1 MKSRVHIGLLAVAA
15 TSVVVLG
22 AGLVGVSAQ
31 QRVVKV
37 AYVGPLTGPNT
48 AMGIGTRNSM
58 DLAIREANAKN
69 ALPFKVELISESD
82 DSKPSTGVAAIQK
95 LCNDPDVVATSA
107 HWNSPVALATIPY
120 FKGCNLLNL
129 VSGASVDALTQGG
142 VPEMARVSTPF
153 GYLLPHLADSLINK
167 LKFKTIAI
175 VKSRDAFGDAGTDG
189 FVPEYEKRGGKI
201 IATEGYN
208 VGDRDF
214 TAILTKIR
222 QLRPDA
228 VYLAGLTTEAALVVR
243 QMRQLGMQ
251 NAFVGHAGW
260 QTSTFIE
267 AAGPAGEGSIVVT
280 SLPFLNQL
288 PDGEGYAKRY
298 AAAGFKEPHE
308 AYGPFG
314 YAAGQVIV
322 QLMKQHGPDRK
333 AIVAGVRK
341 LQDAETIFGKGHFDE
356 RGELQPKYVDM
367 AVLKAGDWAPLP
379 K

>member
-1 MKSRVHIGLLAVAA
+1 MKSFKPVGYLAIAGMVALSALAISRVD
-15 TSVVVLG
+15 
-22 AGLVGVSAQ
+22 AQ

-58 DLAIREANAKN
+58 ELAFREANAKN
-69 ALPFKVELISESD
+69 VLPFKVELVSETD

-129 VSGASVDALTQGG
+129 VSGASVDALTEGG
-142 VPEMARVSTPF
+142 IDEMGRVSTPF
-153 GYLLPHLADSLINK
+153 GYLLPHLADSLTK
-167 LKFKTIAI
+167 RLKIKTIAI
-175 VKSRDAFGDAGTDG
+175 VKSRDAFGEAGTKG
-189 FVPEYEKRGGKI
+189 FIPEFEKRGGKV
-201 IATEGYN
+201 IAIEDYN

-222 QLRPDA
+222 QLKPDA
-228 VYLAGLTTEAALVVR
+228 VYLSGLTTEAALVVR
-243 QMRQLGMQ
+243 QMRQLGMKMP
-251 NAFVGHAGW
+251 FVGHAGW
-260 QTSTFIE
+260 QTSTFVE
-267 AAGPAGEGSIVVT
+267 AAGEAGQGAIVVT
-280 SLPFLNQL
+280 SLPFLNEL
-288 PDGEGYAKRY
+288 PDGEGFAKRY
-298 AAAGFKEPHE
+298 AAAGFREPPE

-322 QLMKQHGPDRK
+322 ELLKQHGPDRK
-333 AIVAGVRK
+333 AIVAGLRK
-341 LQDAETIFGKGHFDE
+341 LQNVETIFGKGRFDE

-367 AVLKAGDWAPLP
+367 AVLKGKEWVQLP

>member
-1 MKSRVHIGLLAVAA
+1 MRHWKTIGF
-15 TSVVVLG
+15 SVVASAAILG
-22 AGLVGVSAQ
+22 WSFNALLVNAQ
-31 QRVVKV
+31 ERVVKV

-58 DLAIREANAKN
+58 ELAIREANTKKI
-69 ALPFKVELISESD
+69 LPFKLELVSETD
-82 DSKPSTGVAAIQK
+82 DSKPSTGVAAVQK

-120 FKGCNLLNL
+120 FKECHLLNL

-142 VPEMARVSTPF
+142 VEEMGRVSTPF
-153 GYLLPHLADSLINK
+153 GYLLPHLAESLVNR
-167 LKFKTIAI
+167 LKIKTIAI
-175 VKSRDAFGDAGTDG
+175 VKSRDAFGDAGTTG
-189 FVPEYEKRGGKI
+189 FVPEFEKRGGKVVAI
-201 IATEGYN
+201 EDYN
-208 VGDRDF
+208 VGDRDY

-222 QLRPDA
+222 QLNPDA
-228 VYLAGLTTEAALVVR
+228 VYLSGLTTEAALVVR

-251 NAFVGHAGW
+251 MPFVGHAGW

-267 AAGPAGEGSIVVT
+267 AAGPAGQGAIVVT
-280 SLPFLNQL
+280 SLPFLNEL

-298 AAAGFKEPHE
+298 AAAGFREPHE

-314 YAAGQVIV
+314 YAAGQVMV
-322 QLMKQHGPDRK
+322 ELMKRYGADRK
-333 AIVAGVRK
+333 AIVSGLRK
-341 LQDAETIFGKGHFDE
+341 LKDVETIFGKGSFDE

-367 AVLKAGDWAPLP
+367 AILKDKDWVQLP

>member
-1 MKSRVHIGLLAVAA
+1 MTDWTGRGLRIAVVSSAVILVAGLLPA
-15 TSVVVLG
+15 
-22 AGLVGVSAQ
+22 SAQ

-58 DLAIREANAKN
+58 DLAIREANAAN
-69 ALPFKVELISESD
+69 VLPFKLELISESD

-95 LCNDPDVVATSA
+95 LCNDPDVIATSA

-120 FKGCNLLNL
+120 FKQCNLLNL
-129 VSGASVDALTQGG
+129 VSGASVDALTQQG

-153 GYLLPHLADSLINK
+153 GYLLPHLAENLIDR

-175 VKSRDAFGDAGTDG
+175 VKSRDAFGDAGTEG

-201 IATEGYN
+201 IAVEGYN
-208 VGDRDF
+208 VGDRDY

-222 QLRPDA
+222 QLKPDA

-243 QMRQLGMQ
+243 QMRQLGMKT
-251 NAFVGHAGW
+251 AFVGHAGW
-260 QTSTFIE
+260 QTSTFVE
-267 AAGPAGEGSIVVT
+267 AAGPAGEGAIVVT
-280 SLPFLNQL
+280 SLPFLDRL
-288 PDGEGYAKRY
+288 PDGPGYAKRY
-298 AAAGFKEPHE
+298 AAAGYKEPHE

-322 QLMKQHGPDRK
+322 DLLRRHGPDRK
-333 AIVAGVRK
+333 AVVAGIRQ
-341 LQDAETIFGKGHFDE
+341 LQDTKTIFGPGRFDD

-367 AVLKAGDWAPLP
+367 AVLKGGDWVPLP